1 MFNTIKSKITLI
13 SFLTL
18 LALSLLCAAFS
29 YLYLKSA
36 KNLIIKGASHSIATL
51 AQNINKEIIRI
62 EDNAKDLALQG
73 EMFYYIDKNRTT
85 AEQAIMDLFGNY
97 EDSLGGG
104 IWFKPYL
111 IQGKKYFCIYAF
123 RNKDN
128 KMVIDRQFETEE
140 YNYPEK
146 SWYKEIIPKL
156 SEGENLVWSS
166 PYYEKEG
173 SNTLMMTAGSGIY
186 NNGNLIGLSTVDW
199 EISSIVKSV
208 SEMKITPNSF
218 GLFADIKHD
227 YIIASTD
234 PYLDNDKLIG
244 KSIKNIPWYRDNLK
258 QITYITYQGQKYIPF
273 VKILDNGMI
282 YIVVVPKAELFK
294 KLYNNVYSLFG
305 SLLFVGFLLAAF
317 LYIGL
322 KRNIDKPINKL
333 SDIANR
339 IGSGDLNTEIKLE
352 KPEEF
357 ARLAETF
364 NIMAGDIKDI
374 TKERE
379 RIESELSLAQNI
391 QASSLPSEFPPFP
404 DRSEFDIFASMTPAK
419 EVGGDFYDFF
429 FIDENRLMFLIADVS
444 GKGVPAA
451 LFMMRVK
458 TLINYV
464 AKSGLSPSEMLEEIN
479 RQICSNNKQGFFVTM
494 LVGIV
499 DVQTG
504 SLTFV
509 NCGHNP
515 PILKQGDEFKYLELN
530 SNIVLGAFDNAKFE
544 TDELRLNKDDEI
556 IIYTDGI
563 TEAANDNDELYGE
576 ARLLESANNTKSIV
590 LKDMVQELRD
600 DVKRFTKNYPQ
611 SDDMTMLIF
620 KFNGEKE
627 TKSYNS
633 IAKKENYREFLSWLY
648 SKFDEHKLAD
658 SIRYK
663 LELCAEEIYTNI
675 ASYAYPS
682 GEGEIEVRFGVEN
695 NKLCME
701 FIDQGTPYNPLDN
714 PDPDVDFP
722 PESREQGG
730 LGIFIVKNSVDEIAY
745 RYEENKNILTLGVNL

>member
-18 LALSLLCAAFS
+18 LALCLLCTTFS

-73 EMFYYIDKNRTT
+73 EMFYYIDKNRST
-85 AEQAIMDLFGNY
+85 AEQVIKDLFGNY

-123 RNKDN
+123 RNKDK
-128 KMVIDRQFETEE
+128 KMVIDRQFESEE

-146 SWYKEIIPKL
+146 SWYKEIMPKL
-156 SEGENLVWSS
+156 DEDEVVVWSS
-166 PYYEKEG
+166 PYFEKEG
-173 SNTLMMTAGSGIY
+173 SNTLMMTAGSGIHSH
-186 NNGNLIGLSTVDW
+186 GKLIGLSTVDW
-199 EISSIVKSV
+199 EINSIIKSV

-218 GLFADIKHD
+218 GLFADRKHD

-234 PYLDNDKLIG
+234 PYLANDTLIG
-244 KSIKNIPWYRDNLK
+244 KSLKNIPWYRDDLK
-258 QITYITYQGQKYIPF
+258 QITYITYRGQKYVPF
-273 VKILDNGMI
+273 FKVLDNGMI
-282 YIVVVPKAELFK
+282 YVVVVPKGELFK
-294 KLYNNVYSLFG
+294 KLYHNVYMLFA
-305 SLLFVGFLLAAF
+305 SLLFVGFLLSTL

-322 KRNIDKPINKL
+322 KRNIDRPIHKL

-364 NIMAGDIKDI
+364 NIMAGDIKNI

-391 QASSLPSEFPPFP
+391 QSSSLPSEFPPFP
-404 DRSEFDIFASMTPAK
+404 DRNEFDIYASMTPAK

-464 AKSGLSPSEMLEEIN
+464 AKSGLSASEMLEEIN

-499 DVQTG
+499 DVKTG
-504 SLTFV
+504 KLTFV
-509 NCGHNP
+509 NCGHNL
-515 PILKQGDEFKYLELN
+515 PIVKQGNEYKYLNLN
-530 SNIVLGAFDNAKFE
+530 SNIVLGAFDSAKFE
-544 TDELRLNKDDEI
+544 IDEIQMGKDDEI
-556 IIYTDGI
+556 IMYTDGI
-563 TEAANDNDELYGE
+563 TEAANDKDELYGE
-576 ARLLESANNTKSIV
+576 ARLLESINKTNSKALKS
-590 LKDMVQELRD
+590 KVQEIRD
-600 DVKRFTKNYPQ
+600 DVKRFTQNYPQ

-620 KFNGEKE
+620 K
-627 TKSYNS
+627 YNDKQVTTNFKS
-633 IAKKENYREFLSWLY
+633 IAKKENYREFLNWLY
-648 SKFDEHKLAD
+648 SKFDEYKLAD
-658 SIRYK
+658 SVKYK
-663 LELCAEEIYTNI
+663 LELSAEEIFTNI

-682 GEGEIEVRFGVEN
+682 GDGEIEVRFEVKD
-695 NKLCME
+695 NKLIMD
-701 FIDQGTPYNPLDN
+701 FIDQGTPYNPLEN

-730 LGIFIVKNSVDEIAY
+730 LGIFIVKNSVDEISY
-745 RYEENKNILTLGVNL
+745 RYEENKNVLTLGVNL